1 VLFLQKV
8 FSLLWS
14 GTCQQYGAAY
24 IPMLMRWW
32 QQKAG
37 ATCTHGGVYFLLAS
51 AVLELLHKLQ
61 QQTARWS
68 LNTRKRGTL
77 LYKGNPCFWWSTFLQ
92 PCNKL
97 HGVEYESYSVY
108 QGDHYFYRTWTLT
121 TIKAY
126 IYTPKSSSHSYTVS
140 IICSWL

>member
-14 GTCQQYGAAY
+14 GTCQQCGAAY
-24 IPMLMRWW
+24 IPTLMRWW
-32 QQKAG
+32 QQTAG
-37 ATCTHGGVYFLLAS
+37 ATCTHGAVYFLLAS
-51 AVLELLHKLQ
+51 AVLELLHILP

-77 LYKGNPCFWWSTFLQ
+77 LYTGNPRFWRSTFLQ

-97 HGVEYESYSVY
+97 HAGESQSYSAY
-108 QGDHYFYRTWTLT
+108 HGDVYFYRMWTLT

-126 IYTPKSSSHSYTVS
+126 PYTPKTSSHSYTVS
-140 IICSWL
+140 ITCISL

>member
-1 VLFLQKV
+1 MLFLQKV

-32 QQKAG
+32 QQTAG
-37 ATCTHGGVYFLLAS
+37 ATCTHGEVYFLLAS
-51 AVLELLHKLQ
+51 AVLELLHILP

-68 LNTRKRGTL
+68 LNTRKRSTL
-77 LYKGNPCFWWSTFLQ
+77 LYTVNPCFWWSPFLR

-97 HGVEYESYSVY
+97 HGGESESYSAY
-108 QGDHYFYRTWTLT
+108 QGDAYFYRTWTLT

-126 IYTPKSSSHSYTVS
+126 PYTPKSSLHSYNVS
-140 IICSWL
+140 ITCIWL